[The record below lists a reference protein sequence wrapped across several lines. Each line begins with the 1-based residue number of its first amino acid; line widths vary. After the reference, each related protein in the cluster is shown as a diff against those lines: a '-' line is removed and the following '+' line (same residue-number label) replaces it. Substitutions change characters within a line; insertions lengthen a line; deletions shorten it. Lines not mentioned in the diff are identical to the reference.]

1 MTNLMNRKQH
11 IACGGRDS
19 FASGSL
25 RPVAACTVIT
35 HFTSLTIRSGET
47 HLVLNVLDRNRSET
61 AYSTVI
67 EKRTSEPTLQAAY
80 RQKDWS
86 VSGGCYPLA
95 FVELDMTRHSAHIV
109 RVKQR
114 HRSRIAHFNETQ
126 IDDATAVSRV
136 QSIKTV

>member
-1 MTNLMNRKQH
+1 MNIERVRYEQERQSLFDSDRQ
-11 IACGGRDS
+11 GR
-19 FASGSL
+19 ASG
-25 RPVAACTVIT
+25 
-35 HFTSLTIRSGET
+35 
-47 HLVLNVLDRNRSET
+47 
-61 AYSTVI
+61 
-67 EKRTSEPTLQAAY
+67 PTLQAAY

-86 VSGGCYPLA
+86 VSGGCYLLA

-126 IDDATAVSRV
+126 IDDATAVSKV